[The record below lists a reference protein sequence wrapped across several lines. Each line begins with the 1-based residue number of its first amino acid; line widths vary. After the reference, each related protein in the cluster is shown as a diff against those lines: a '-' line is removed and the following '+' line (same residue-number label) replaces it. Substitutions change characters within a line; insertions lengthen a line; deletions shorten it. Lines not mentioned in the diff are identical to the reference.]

1 LVSRGLAGFG
11 RPAPA
16 LAGPRGIRLAESV
29 RIHRPPHDVYDF
41 WRNLTNVPRF
51 MSHIERVDLRSPT
64 RSHWVARGPAGV
76 TVEWDADVINERR
89 PDLIGWQSI
98 GKADLLS
105 AGSVRFVELADGG
118 TQLDVVLQYDPP
130 AGRVGAGIAGLLGL
144 SPAAVLREDLRRLKV
159 MLEGEGRLRLSE
171 TV

>member
-1 LVSRGLAGFG
+1 
-11 RPAPA
+11 
-16 LAGPRGIRLAESV
+16 
-29 RIHRPPHDVYDF
+29 
-41 WRNLTNVPRF
+41 
-51 MSHIERVDLRSPT
+51 
-64 RSHWVARGPAGV
+64 
-76 TVEWDADVINERR
+76 
-89 PDLIGWQSI
+89 
-98 GKADLLS
+98 
-105 AGSVRFVELADGG
+105 VELADGG